1 MYTFQ
6 KEYTH
11 MKYSSFLFKE
21 INYTKLGKRIAR
33 KTWNGYQQLLKSLKH
48 SLRLQKEEKIHI
60 DKEKT
65 KNNYYY
71 SCFEFSTHDQLME
84 KIEKDIEEKI
94 QKFENI
100 TDEDTRKK
108 LFKDFQN
115 AKYAISKK
123 IPLDMLE
130 LELKESDDAGTV
142 LHNLVY
148 KHKIKNLKSKD
159 KRTLK
164 TLEYYISMSKSY
176 FFTKQ
181 KTRKYNNQ
189 TLVKEILFKIPEG
202 QELTLTTEEW
212 NVIIHNFKSLY
223 FKNYD
228 LYCYAIHC
236 DEGKEDKSHVHLFLS
251 SYNKDVNDFDIQKN
265 LFESISKKHDL
276 MLDINKNEDHKIFMQ
291 HFQNDFYIF
300 LNEQLR
306 LFKKEE
312 RVKQNEYLTNEDIKR
327 RLSIQSDDTLTID
340 QRHTKLINQK
350 LLERIE
356 EVKDPIKILKFETSE
371 KSSIF
376 SRDITQKIEI
386 EAETKDDIKKVIK
399 AIKNY
404 SNLSNFIQDLEQK
417 NREKDIK
424 IFSLNQKLNDDYFFF
439 NKKENE
445 LLEKIDILK
454 NDKNED
460 KNKIQIDL
468 KKSNE
473 TNKILKNILQKI
485 TNVEINEIDQNLEFN
500 LLEHIKKVQ
509 KIKDLEKERLDNA
522 RLTNKKKTEELEE
535 VKDKKI

>member
-1 MYTFQ
+1 
-6 KEYTH
+6 
-11 MKYSSFLFKE
+11 MKYSSFLYKE
-21 INYTKLGKRIAR
+21 INYTIAGKRIAR

-48 SLRLQKEEKIHI
+48 SLRLLNEEKMHI

-65 KNNYYY
+65 KQNYYY
-71 SCFEFSTHDQLME
+71 SCFEFLEHDDLLE
-84 KIEKDIEEKI
+84 KIEKDIENKI
-94 QKFENI
+94 QNFENI
-100 TDEDTRKK
+100 TDENERKK
-108 LFKDFQN
+108 QFKDFQN

-123 IPLDMLE
+123 IPLEILE

-142 LHNLVY
+142 LHNVVY

-164 TLEYYISMSKSY
+164 TLKHYISMSKNY

-189 TLVKEILFKIPEG
+189 TLMKEILFKIPEG
-202 QELTLTTEEW
+202 QELTLKNEEW
-212 NVIIHNFKSLY
+212 NIIIHNFKSLY
-223 FKNYD
+223 FKDYD
-228 LYCYAIHC
+228 LYCYAIHG
-236 DEGKEDKSHVHLFLS
+236 DEGTEDKSHVHLFLS

-276 MLDINKNEDHKIFMQ
+276 MLDINKNEDHTIFMQ
-291 HFQNDFYIF
+291 HFQDDFYIF

-306 LFKKEE
+306 LLKKKE
-312 RVKQNEYLTNEDIKR
+312 RIQQNEYLTNEDIKK

-340 QRHTKLINQK
+340 QRHTKLLNKK
-350 LLERIE
+350 LIERIE

-386 EAETKDDIKKVIK
+386 ETESKDDIKKVIK

-404 SNLSNFIQDLEQK
+404 SNLSNFIEDLEQK

-424 IFSLNQKLNDDYFFF
+424 IFSLNQKLNDDYWFF

-454 NDKNED
+454 NDKYED

-468 KKSNE
+468 IKSHE
-473 TNKILKNILQKI
+473 TNKILKNILEKI
-485 TNVEINEIDQNLEFN
+485 TNIEINEIDKNLEFN
-500 LLEHIKKVQ
+500 LLEHMKKVQ
-509 KIKDLEKERLDNA
+509 KIKDLEKEKLDNA
-522 RLTNKKKTEELEE
+522 RLTNKKKTEEVEE
-535 VKDKKI
+535 VKDKRV

>member
-1 MYTFQ
+1 
-6 KEYTH
+6 

-376 SRDITQKIEI
+376 SRDTTQKIEI
-386 EAETKDDIKKVIK
+386 ETESKEDIKKVIK

-424 IFSLNQKLNDDYFFF
+424 IFALNQKLNDDYFFF
-439 NKKENE
+439 NKKENA

-460 KNKIQIDL
+460 KNKIEIDL
-468 KKSNE
+468 IKSHE
-473 TNKILKNILQKI
+473 TNTILKNILQKI
-485 TNVEINEIDQNLEFN
+485 TNVEINEVDKNLEFN
-500 LLEHIKKVQ
+500 LLEHIQKVQ
-509 KIKDLEKERLDNA
+509 KMKDLEKERLDNA
-522 RLTNKKKTEELEE
+522 RLTNKKKAEEREE
-535 VKDKKI
+535 VKDKII

>member
-1 MYTFQ
+1 
-6 KEYTH
+6 
-11 MKYSSFLFKE
+11 MKYSSFLYKE

-48 SLRLQKEEKIHI
+48 SLRLQKEDKIHI

-65 KNNYYY
+65 KNNFYY
-71 SCFEFSTHDQLME
+71 SCFEFSTQDDLIG

-100 TDEDTRKK
+100 TDENERKK
-108 LFKDFQN
+108 QFKDFQN

-123 IPLDMLE
+123 IPLDILE

-142 LHNLVY
+142 LHNVVY

-164 TLEYYISMSKSY
+164 TLEHYISMSKSY
-176 FFTKQ
+176 FSTKQ

-189 TLVKEILFKIPEG
+189 TLMKELLFKIPEG
-202 QELTLTTEEW
+202 QELTLTNEEW

-228 LYCYAIHC
+228 LYCYAIHG
-236 DEGKEDKSHVHLFLS
+236 DEGTEDKSHVHLFLS
-251 SYNKDVNDFDIQKN
+251 SYNKDANDFDIQKN
-265 LFESISKKHDL
+265 LFEFISKKHDL
-276 MLDINKNEDHKIFMQ
+276 RLDINKNDDHKIFMQ
-291 HFQNDFYIF
+291 HFQDDFF
-300 LNEQLR
+300 SFFNEQLHS
-306 LFKKEE
+306 LKKKE
-312 RVKQNEYLTNEDIKR
+312 RIKQNEYLNNEDIKK
-327 RLSIQSDDTLTID
+327 RLLIQNDDKLTID

-350 LLERIE
+350 LLERIQ

-376 SRDITQKIEI
+376 SSDITQKIEI
-386 EAETKDDIKKVIK
+386 EAESKDDIKKVIK

-439 NKKENE
+439 NKKEND
-445 LLEKIDILK
+445 LLEQIDILK

-460 KNKIQIDL
+460 KNKIKMDL
-468 KKSNE
+468 IKSTE
-473 TNKILKNILQKI
+473 TNKILKSILQKI

-500 LLEHIKKVQ
+500 ILEHIKKMQ
-509 KIKDLEKERLDNA
+509 KIKDLEKEKLDNA
-522 RLTNKKKTEELEE
+522 RLTNKKKTEEHEE
-535 VKDKKI
+535 VKNKIV

>member
-1 MYTFQ
+1 
-6 KEYTH
+6 
-11 MKYSSFLFKE
+11 MKYSSFLYKE

-48 SLRLQKEEKIHI
+48 SLRLLNEEKIHI

-65 KNNYYY
+65 KHNYYY

-84 KIEKDIEEKI
+84 KIEKDIENKI
-94 QKFENI
+94 EKFENI
-100 TDEDTRKK
+100 IDEDERKK

-123 IPLDMLE
+123 IPLDILE

-142 LHNLVY
+142 LHNVVY

-164 TLEYYISMSKSY
+164 TLEHYISMSKNY

-189 TLVKEILFKIPEG
+189 TLMKEILFKIPEG
-202 QELTLTTEEW
+202 QELTLTNEEW

-223 FKNYD
+223 FKNYG

-265 LFESISKKHDL
+265 LFESISKKHNL
-276 MLDINKNEDHKIFMQ
+276 ILDIHNEKDHATFMQ

-300 LNEQLR
+300 FNEQLHK
-306 LFKKEE
+306 LGKKE
-312 RVKQNEYLTNEDIKR
+312 RIQQNEYLTNEDIKR
-327 RLSIQSDDTLTID
+327 RLSIKNDDKLTID
-340 QRHTKLINQK
+340 ERHTKLINQK
-350 LLERIE
+350 LIERIE
-356 EVKDPIKILKFETSE
+356 EVKDPIKILKFETNE
-371 KSSIF
+371 KSSMF
-376 SRDITQKIEI
+376 SRDVTQKIEI
-386 EAETKDDIKKVIK
+386 EAESKEDIKKVIK

-404 SNLSNFIQDLEQK
+404 SNLSTFIQDLEQK

-424 IFSLNQKLNDDYFFF
+424 IFSLNQKIDDDYWFF
-439 NKKENE
+439 NKKENA
-445 LLEKIDILK
+445 LLEKIDTLK

-460 KNKIQIDL
+460 KNKIQLDL
-468 KKSNE
+468 IKSNE
-473 TNKILKNILQKI
+473 TNKILKNVLEKI
-485 TNVEINEIDQNLEFN
+485 TNVEINKIDQSLEFN
-500 LLEHIKKVQ
+500 LLDHMKKVQ

-535 VKDKKI
+535 IKDKKV